1 MMLRLGP
8 MQPQR
13 PDSLGSAKVKLANH
27 HGTFLGQRRT
37 EQSRLH
43 VLIIL
48 LVTVCLH
55 SNMPQVL
62 ERISKEPI
70 KSPACISK
78 QDPSPNEHAME
89 VFNSVIRAIFEPLP
103 GLPSPIMAAVSL
115 RCCAPFSG
123 AELLRPFL
131 TPQASFH

>member
-8 MQPQR
+8 LQPQR

-37 EQSRLH
+37 EQSRFYM
-43 VLIIL
+43 
-48 LVTVCLH
+48 LH
-55 SNMPQVL
+55 SLLAAVNVHTELKIWHPQVL

-78 QDPSPNEHAME
+78 QDQSPNEHAME
-89 VFNSVIRAIFEPLP
+89 VFNSVLRAIFEL
-103 GLPSPIMAAVSL
+103 LA
-115 RCCAPFSG
+115 G

>member
-37 EQSRLH
+37 VQSRLH
-43 VLIIL
+43 VLIYLMLKGLPPLQYVELKIW
-48 LVTVCLH
+48 H
-55 SNMPQVL
+55 PQVL
-62 ERISKEPI
+62 ERISKESI

-89 VFNSVIRAIFEPLP
+89 VFNSAGTPFSDHGCCFIALLCSF
-103 GLPSPIMAAVSL
+103 L
-115 RCCAPFSG
+115 RC
-123 AELLRPFL
+123 
-131 TPQASFH
+131 